1 VAYAKNSCG
10 CIALRRDCVS
20 ASGEAGAQCEAKDSL
35 QYVVAPRSGTAAV
48 PSAEAV
54 RKVWKTITLGRF
66 ANTFALRN
74 ALDAAGCGIGD
85 LAEQILARP
94 AFTLNPVNVDVDL
107 VVVSGAELGMPTE
120 SSLADV
126 YARAQAHGLA
136 LAPAEVGPLLR
147 LQYLDQPVGEFLH
160 VGMTPIN
167 TWAGEPV
174 ILVLVNGGAGLI
186 LIGTESS
193 ANAKIS
199 ATSRLLFVRPRVLAE
214 ER

>member
-1 VAYAKNSCG
+1 M
-10 CIALRRDCVS
+10 
-20 ASGEAGAQCEAKDSL
+20 
-35 QYVVAPRSGTAAV
+35 
-48 PSAEAV
+48 
-54 RKVWKTITLGRF
+54 
-66 ANTFALRN
+66 
-74 ALDAAGCGIGD
+74 
-85 LAEQILARP
+85 
-94 AFTLNPVNVDVDL
+94 DL

-126 YARAQAHGLA
+126 YARAQSHGLA

-147 LQYLDQPVGEFLH
+147 LQYLDQSVGEFLH